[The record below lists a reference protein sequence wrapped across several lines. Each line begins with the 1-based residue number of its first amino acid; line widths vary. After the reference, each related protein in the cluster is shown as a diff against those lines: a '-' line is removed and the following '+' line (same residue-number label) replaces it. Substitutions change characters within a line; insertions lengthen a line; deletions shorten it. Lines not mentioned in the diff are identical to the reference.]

1 MLMDHNDKGE
11 KRKGNQDFF
20 TAEDTGGTEEKML
33 HKRMDYCCYFHPLPV
48 EQLSG

>member
-20 TAEDTGGTEEKML
+20 TAEDTGAQRK
-33 HKRMDYCCYFHPLPV
+33 KCYTKEWTIAAISTL
-48 EQLSG
+48 